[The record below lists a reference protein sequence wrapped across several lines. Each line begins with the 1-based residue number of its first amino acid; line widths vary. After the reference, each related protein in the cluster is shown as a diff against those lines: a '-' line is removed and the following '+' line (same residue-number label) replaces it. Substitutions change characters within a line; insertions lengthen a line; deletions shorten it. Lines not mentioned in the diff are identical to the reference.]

1 MLEEIDKMKATG
13 VIRRVDD
20 LGRIIIPKSVRK
32 ELNIK
37 EGEPMELFIDGNDV
51 VFRKYTFDNCENET
65 CNCDACVKN
74 GDCIEQGID
83 GEVMEHCVQGSC
95 SNFKSVEQIK
105 TEAYKE
111 FAERIKL
118 SIKANVVETL
128 CNDVRGVYKAEYVLD
143 DIDNLLKELVG
154 EE

>member
-13 VIRRVDD
+13 IISRVDD
-20 LGRIIIPKSVRK
+20 LGRVRIPK
-32 ELNIK
+32 ELRRQLEIK
-37 EGEPMELFIDGNDV
+37 EMDAIEFFVDGKDIV
-51 VFRKYTFDNCENET
+51 IRKYTFDNCENET

-74 GDCIEQGID
+74 G
-83 GEVMEHCVQGSC
+83 EVMEHCVQGSC
-95 SNFKSVEQIK
+95 SNFKSVEQVK
-105 TEAYKE
+105 AEAYKE

>member
-13 VIRRVDD
+13 VICRVDD

-65 CNCDACVKN
+65 YNCDACVKN
-74 GDCIEQGID
+74 

-95 SNFKSVEQIK
+95 SNFKSVEQVK
-105 TEAYKE
+105 AEAFKE
-111 FAERIKL
+111 FAERLKL
-118 SIKANVVETL
+118 HSYIMNDESQTGIINRYSVVTV
-128 CNDVRGVYKAEYVLD
+128 NQ
-143 DIDNLLKELVG
+143 IDNLLKELVG
-154 EE
+154 EEE

>member
-13 VIRRVDD
+13 VIHRVDD
-20 LGRIIIPKSVRK
+20 LGRIVIPKSVRK

-65 CNCDACVKN
+65 CNCDACVKS
-74 GDCIEQGID
+74 

-95 SNFKSVEQIK
+95 SNFKSVEQVK
-105 TEAYKE
+105 AEAYKE

-143 DIDNLLKELVG
+143 DIDNLLKEMVG
-154 EE
+154 EEE

>member
-74 GDCIEQGID
+74 G
-83 GEVMEHCVQGSC
+83 EVMEPCVQGSC
-95 SNFKSVEQIK
+95 SNFKSVEQVK
-105 TEAYKE
+105 AEAYKE

-143 DIDNLLKELVG
+143 DIDNLLKEMVG
-154 EE
+154 EEE

>member
-1 MLEEIDKMKATG
+1 MLEEIDKMKTTG

-65 CNCDACVKN
+65 YNCDACVKN

-83 GEVMEHCVQGSC
+83 GKSRWME
-95 SNFKSVEQIK
+95 EQ
-105 TEAYKE
+105 
-111 FAERIKL
+111 
-118 SIKANVVETL
+118 KA
-128 CNDVRGVYKAEYVLD
+128 
-143 DIDNLLKELVG
+143 
-154 EE
+154 

>member
-13 VIRRVDD
+13 DIRRVDD
-20 LGRIIIPKSVRK
+20 LGRIVIPKSVRK

-74 GDCIEQGID
+74 G
-83 GEVMEHCVQGSC
+83 EVMEHCVQGSC
-95 SNFKSVEQIK
+95 SNFKSVEQVK
-105 TEAYKE
+105 AEAYKE

-143 DIDNLLKELVG
+143 DIDNLLKEMVG
-154 EE
+154 EEE

>member
-1 MLEEIDKMKATG
+1 MKTTG

-37 EGEPMELFIDGNDV
+37 EGEPRELFIDGNNV

-65 CNCDACVKN
+65 YNCDACVKN

-83 GEVMEHCVQGSC
+83 GRPKWMEQQES
-95 SNFKSVEQIK
+95 
-105 TEAYKE
+105 
-111 FAERIKL
+111 
-118 SIKANVVETL
+118 
-128 CNDVRGVYKAEYVLD
+128 RG
-143 DIDNLLKELVG
+143 
-154 EE
+154 

>member
-20 LGRIIIPKSVRK
+20 LGRIVIPKSVRK

-74 GDCIEQGID
+74 G
-83 GEVMEHCVQGSC
+83 EVMEHCVQGSC
-95 SNFKSVEQIK
+95 SNFKSVEQVK
-105 TEAYKE
+105 AEAYKK
-111 FAERIKL
+111 FAEKIKL

-143 DIDNLLKELVG
+143 DIDNLLKEMVG
-154 EE
+154 EEE

>member
-1 MLEEIDKMKATG
+1 MLEEIDKMKATE
-13 VIRRVDD
+13 VIRKVDD

-74 GDCIEQGID
+74 G
-83 GEVMEHCVQGSC
+83 EVMEHCVQGSC
-95 SNFKSVEQIK
+95 SNFKSVEQVK
-105 TEAYKE
+105 AEAYKE

>member
-74 GDCIEQGID
+74 G
-83 GEVMEHCVQGSC
+83 EVMEHCVQGSC
-95 SNFKSVEQIK
+95 SNFKSVEQVK
-105 TEAYKE
+105 AEAYKE

-128 CNDVRGVYKAEYVLD
+128 CTDVRGVYKAEYVLD

>member
-1 MLEEIDKMKATG
+1 MLEEIDKMKATE

-74 GDCIEQGID
+74 G
-83 GEVMEHCVQGSC
+83 EVMEHCVQGSC
-95 SNFKSVEQIK
+95 SNFKSVEQVK
-105 TEAYKE
+105 AEAYKE

-154 EE
+154 EEE

>member
-20 LGRIIIPKSVRK
+20 LGRIVIPKSVRK

-65 CNCDACVKN
+65 YNCDACVKN

-83 GEVMEHCVQGSC
+83 GRPKWMEQQESKG
-95 SNFKSVEQIK
+95 
-105 TEAYKE
+105 
-111 FAERIKL
+111 
-118 SIKANVVETL
+118 
-128 CNDVRGVYKAEYVLD
+128 
-143 DIDNLLKELVG
+143 
-154 EE
+154 

>member
-1 MLEEIDKMKATG
+1 MKATG
-13 VIRRVDD
+13 IIRRVDD
-20 LGRIIIPKSVRK
+20 LGRVCIPK
-32 ELNIK
+32 ELRRQLEIK
-37 EGEPMELFIDGNDV
+37 EMDAIEFFIDGKDIV
-51 VFRKYTFDNCENET
+51 IRKYTFDNCENGT
-65 CNCDACVKN
+65 YNCDACVKN

-105 TEAYKE
+105 AEAYKE

-143 DIDNLLKELVG
+143 DIDNLLKEMVG
-154 EE
+154 EEE

>member
-13 VIRRVDD
+13 VICRVDD

-65 CNCDACVKN
+65 YNCDACVKN
-74 GDCIEQGID
+74 

-95 SNFKSVEQIK
+95 SNFKSVEQVK
-105 TEAYKE
+105 AEAFKE
-111 FAERIKL
+111 FAERLKL
-118 SIKANVVETL
+118 HSYIMNDESQTGIINRYSVVTV
-128 CNDVRGVYKAEYVLD
+128 NQ
-143 DIDNLLKELVG
+143 IDNLLKEMVG
-154 EE
+154 EEE

>member
-20 LGRIIIPKSVRK
+20 LGRIVIPKSVRK

-65 CNCDACVKN
+65 CNCDTCVKN
-74 GDCIEQGID
+74 

-95 SNFKSVEQIK
+95 SNFKSVEQVK
-105 TEAYKE
+105 AEAYKE

-143 DIDNLLKELVG
+143 DIDNLLKEMVG
-154 EE
+154 EEE

>member
-65 CNCDACVKN
+65 CNCDTCVKN
-74 GDCIEQGID
+74 GK
-83 GEVMEHCVQGSC
+83 VMEHCVQGSC
-95 SNFKSVEQIK
+95 SNFKSVEQVK
-105 TEAYKE
+105 AEAYKE

>member
-1 MLEEIDKMKATG
+1 MKTTG

-65 CNCDACVKN
+65 CKTAIVSNRALTVDQSGWNNRKVEVK
-74 GDCIEQGID
+74 
-83 GEVMEHCVQGSC
+83 
-95 SNFKSVEQIK
+95 
-105 TEAYKE
+105 
-111 FAERIKL
+111 
-118 SIKANVVETL
+118 
-128 CNDVRGVYKAEYVLD
+128 
-143 DIDNLLKELVG
+143 
-154 EE
+154 

>member
-20 LGRIIIPKSVRK
+20 LGRIVIPKSVRK

-74 GDCIEQGID
+74 G
-83 GEVMEHCVQGSC
+83 EVMEHCVQGSC
-95 SNFKSVEQIK
+95 SNFKSVEQVK
-105 TEAYKE
+105 AEAYKE

-128 CNDVRGVYKAEYVLD
+128 YNDVRGVYKAEYVLD
-143 DIDNLLKELVG
+143 DIDNLLKEMVG
-154 EE
+154 EEE

>member
-1 MLEEIDKMKATG
+1 MLEEIDKMKATE

-74 GDCIEQGID
+74 G
-83 GEVMEHCVQGSC
+83 EVMEHCVQGSC
-95 SNFKSVEQIK
+95 SNFKSVEQVK
-105 TEAYKE
+105 AEAYKE

-143 DIDNLLKELVG
+143 DIDNLLKEMVG
-154 EE
+154 EEE

>member
-51 VFRKYTFDNCENET
+51 VFRKYTFDNCKNET

-74 GDCIEQGID
+74 

-95 SNFKSVEQIK
+95 SNFKSVEQVK
-105 TEAYKE
+105 AETYKE

>member
-1 MLEEIDKMKATG
+1 MKATG

-65 CNCDACVKN
+65 HNCDACVKN
-74 GDCIEQGID
+74 
-83 GEVMEHCVQGSC
+83 GEVMEHCVQGPC
-95 SNFKSVEQIK
+95 PNFKTVEQVK
-105 TEAYKE
+105 AEAYKE